1 MTENESMSEECVSL
15 AGHGRQA
22 GQAVWRAL
30 LGCLRG
36 ALLILVILAGT
47 AEAAA
52 AEFVLHSYAIIA
64 ADATLQVS
72 GRKVRFDAVYIPPT
86 GRFCE
91 SRLRPV
97 ECGSR
102 AAVALRFKLQGFVKC
117 QVKRKDPDGTHVSV
131 CWNNGVDL
139 GEWLIRE
146 GWALATRD
154 APFSY
159 IAAERIARAQNRGVW
174 GFSADA
180 FSPAPAR

>member
-1 MTENESMSEECVSL
+1 MAEYESMSEDCAPL
-15 AGHGRQA
+15 AGYGR
-22 GQAVWRAL
+22 QAVWRAL

-36 ALLILVILAGT
+36 ALLILVILAGA

-64 ADATLQVS
+64 ADATLQVR
-72 GRKVRFDAVYIPPT
+72 GRKVRFAAVYIPPT

-117 QVKRKDPDGTHVSV
+117 QVKRKDPDGTKFRYAGITASILA
-131 CWNNGVDL
+131 NG
-139 GEWLIRE
+139 
-146 GWALATRD
+146 
-154 APFSY
+154 
-159 IAAERIARAQNRGVW
+159 
-174 GFSADA
+174 
-180 FSPAPAR
+180 